1 MITTLSLN
9 VVSNY
14 SLTFIQLLSTLD
26 AWVGSNTPMA
36 LFILT
41 QHPGERLAFLDETIP
56 FLQCHW
62 NPLVIQCAGRGGGR
76 RFIRVP
82 REPFLKPVGIKYF
95 LYVSIKTH

>member
-9 VVSNY
+9 VVFNY

-41 QHPGERLAFLDETIP
+41 QHPGERLAFLDEMIP

-62 NPLVIQCAGRGGGR
+62 NPWLYSVVGEEVEH

-82 REPFLKPVGIKYF
+82 REPFLKSVGIKYF
-95 LYVSIKTH
+95 LYVSIETH